1 MMSHRSDQ
9 HSLFAAD
16 TQYLEFVGEES
27 FYGFL
32 ARQGREL
39 FPDEESAQLYC
50 PDLGRPSVPPSM
62 LAIALLL
69 QAHDRVS
76 DQEPTERGCRTRKD
90 TPKDGMLSVSSIAI
104 GWWWSIAS
112 RDWCSLVLA
121 EAAFPAGPRRAF
133 SF

>member
-27 FYGFL
+27 CYGFL

-39 FPDEESAQLYC
+39 CC
-50 PDLGRPSVPPSM
+50 PDFGRPSVPPSM

-69 QAHDRVS
+69 QAHDRAS
-76 DQEPTERGCRTRKD
+76 DQEPTERGYRTGKG
-90 TPKDGMLSVSSIAI
+90 TPKDGMPSVSSIAI
-104 GWWWSIAS
+104 GWWWNIAS
-112 RDWCSLVLA
+112 RASCSLVLA
-121 EAAFPAGPRRAF
+121 EAASPAGPRRAF
-133 SF
+133 GF

>member
-1 MMSHRSDQ
+1 MMSHRSHQ

-16 TQYLEFVGEES
+16 TEYLEFAGEES

-39 FPDEESAQLYC
+39 FPDEEFAELCC
-50 PDLGRPSVPPSM
+50 PDFGRPSVPPSM

-76 DQEPTERGCRTRKD
+76 DQEPTERGCRTRKG
-90 TPKDGMLSVSSIAI
+90 TPKAGMPSVSSIAI
-104 GWWWSIAS
+104 GWWWNIAS
-112 RDWCSLVLA
+112 RASCSLVLA
-121 EAAFPAGPRRAF
+121 EAASPAGPRRAF
-133 SF
+133 GF

>member
-27 FYGFL
+27 CYGFV
-32 ARQGREL
+32 AQHGREL
-39 FPDEESAQLYC
+39 FPDEAFAQLYC

-62 LAIALLL
+62 LAIALLP
-69 QAHDRVS
+69 QPHERVS
-76 DQEPTERGCRTRKD
+76 DQEPTERGCRTRKG
-90 TPKDGMLSVSSIAI
+90 TAEDGMPSVSSIAI

-112 RDWCSLVLA
+112 RDWCSLGFGR
-121 EAAFPAGPRRAF
+121 AAFPAGPRRAF
-133 SF
+133 SS